1 MSESPQPTEFKIWAA
16 DDVVYGPVP
25 LATLEHW
32 VREER
37 VVATTWVHL
46 GGKDQW
52 IKAGDV
58 AELKDAF
65 AGRSTATGAAD
76 EVTPLVMGLRPGM
89 LRRVRA
95 LSGMN
100 DQQLGRFVQI
110 MEIVKADAYKV
121 IVHQGAP
128 GDAMYA
134 VLDGEVRARIIAGG
148 KETEL
153 ARFGPGDIFGEM
165 ALFDGGPRSADVVA
179 NSSSTLLR
187 ITANRFEK
195 LCKEQ
200 AELATPLLFEL
211 AKTLGKRIRADVKK
225 IADVYQLARAGHLD

>member
-16 DDVVYGPVP
+16 EDVVYGPVP
-25 LATLEHW
+25 LATVEQW

-52 IKAGDV
+52 IKAGNV
-58 AELKDAF
+58 AELEDAF

-165 ALFDGGPRSADVVA
+165 ALFDGGRARRTWSQTPPPLCSGSPPTGSRNSARSRP
-179 NSSSTLLR
+179 NWQRRSCSSSPRPL
-187 ITANRFEK
+187 ANGSGP
-195 LCKEQ
+195 
-200 AELATPLLFEL
+200 T
-211 AKTLGKRIRADVKK
+211 
-225 IADVYQLARAGHLD
+225 